1 MLSLQLPPHTAVIDT
16 LSLSPNPQGGWFRH
30 LPDEMAGSGLGP
42 HVVNYLLAVD
52 SPIAFFHRVSVDS
65 MYYFH
70 QGCPLVVLT
79 ISLDGVLGRT
89 LLGSDLDEGH
99 QFQCAVAAGWW
110 RAFELTS
117 GPWALMSAA
126 IASSSSPAHQEC
138 ATTAL
143 FQREVPHLR
152 MEVERFVK
160 A

>member
-1 MLSLQLPPHTAVIDT
+1 MLALQLPPHTTVIDT
-16 LSLSPNPQGGWFRH
+16 LAMSPSPHGGWFRG
-30 LPDEMAGSGLGP
+30 LPDETAGGGLAP

-52 SPIAFFHRVSVDS
+52 SPIACFHRLPVDS

-79 ISLDGVLGRT
+79 ISPDGLLART
-89 LLGSDLDEGH
+89 LLGGDLDEGQ

-110 RAFELTS
+110 RAFELTDT
-117 GPWALMSAA
+117 PWALMSAA
-126 IASSSSPAHQEC
+126 IASSGATADQEF
-138 ATTAL
+138 ATMAL

-152 MEVERFVK
+152 TEVERFVK